1 MFARNQVDGKKL
13 LNLTEAEL
21 KEFHYGITSL
31 GRRKNIIRAI
41 NFLKASTC
49 RAMNNGTSMLL
60 PSPMSSNRNA
70 IEPLEFNMNRSQG
83 SVLALNNK
91 SSNLA

>member
-1 MFARNQVDGKKL
+1 MFARNHVDGKKL

-21 KEFHYGITSL
+21 KEFHFGINSL
-31 GRRKNIIRAI
+31 GRRKNIIRSI

-60 PSPMSSNRNA
+60 PSPMSSNRNV
-70 IEPLEFNMNRSQG
+70 IEPINFNMNRSQG
-83 SVLALNNK
+83 SLQFLNNK